1 MFNIGAPELLL
12 ILVVALIVVGPRRL
26 PELGR
31 SLGKG
36 LREIRRAQDEMR
48 KTVQVNLEDTDRP
61 TFPRTPH
68 PAPADR
74 RDADEP
80 AVSGTDAAAAAAS
93 TAGAAPSAVSDVSR
107 TLGRG
112 LAELRRAREEIERS
126 FRVELDRPATPARS
140 PERRPPARDP
150 DATDEPGGVD
160 PGPVTE

>member
-26 PELGR
+26 PELAR

-36 LREIRRAQDEMR
+36 LREVRRAQDEVR
-48 KTVQVNLEDTDRP
+48 RTVQVNLDDPDRP

-68 PAPADR
+68 PASATPEGAG
-74 RDADEP
+74 EP
-80 AVSGTDAAAAAAS
+80 PVAGTDAAAASAS
-93 TAGAAPSAVSDVSR
+93 AGAPGAVSDVSR

-126 FRVELDRPATPARS
+126 FRVELDRPGTPARD
-140 PERRPPARDP
+140 RRPPAGGRAEPEDP
-150 DATDEPGGVD
+150 EAAD
-160 PGPVTE
+160 PGQATE